1 MQEKDR
7 TGLNMIIVGS
17 AISIVC
23 LGLSFS
29 FLFFNNINFFYDSL
43 PDIFAIILPVFV
55 LFIIAFF
62 GGIITLIGIAL
73 HLTRDKKKELI
84 Y

>member
-7 TGLNMIIVGS
+7 IGLNMMVVGS

-23 LGLSFS
+23 LGLSFGL
-29 FLFFNNINFFYDSL
+29 LFFNNINFFYDDVPYVLAL
-43 PDIFAIILPVFV
+43 PTYV
-55 LFIIAFF
+55 LFMISFF
-62 GGIITLIGIAL
+62 GGVITVIGIAL
-73 HLTRDKKKELI
+73 FLKRDKEKEII